1 MRSWDDEGRVAGPV
15 PEWLLD
21 RLDFMAPLQLANNTL
36 DDLTTADSAVAISR
50 LWLRCPSARSSARE
64 SCQLAAAPSTTR
76 ASATRRWSSM
86 ASVACAAQR
95 LEIFCIAGG
104 IAGVVLL
111 LVPLVALYT
120 RFVRDMSA
128 A

>member
-1 MRSWDDEGRVAGPV
+1 MGLGLVSPSRALIREMSLVNVWYEGWMVGARPPVGGCIIASPPISFKSVASRRAR
-15 PEWLLD
+15 
-21 RLDFMAPLQLANNTL
+21 RLD
-36 DDLTTADSAVAISR
+36 
-50 LWLRCPSARSSARE
+50 
-64 SCQLAAAPSTTR
+64 
-76 ASATRRWSSM
+76 
-86 ASVACAAQR
+86 
-95 LEIFCIAGG
+95 IFCIAGG